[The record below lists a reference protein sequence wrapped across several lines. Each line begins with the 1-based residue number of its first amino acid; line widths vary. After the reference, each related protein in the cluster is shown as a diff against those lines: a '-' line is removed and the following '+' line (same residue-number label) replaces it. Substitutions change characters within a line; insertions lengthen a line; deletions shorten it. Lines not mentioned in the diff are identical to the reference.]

1 MTIFLEALAA
11 LVGPAALLIDAADVV
26 PYATD
31 WRGKIH
37 GVPLAVVRPAST
49 AEVSAIVRLCAEH
62 GVAIVPQGGNSGLAG
77 GATPDASAAQLVLA
91 LDRMTRILAVDP
103 IDNVIL
109 AEAGCIL
116 AVAQQAAADIGRL
129 LPLSFGAEGSARL
142 GGAVA
147 TNAGGINVLRY
158 GNTRQLVLGVEV
170 VLPDGEVLDLMSRL
184 RKDNAGYDL
193 KQLFIG
199 SEGTLGIITAVC
211 LRLVPRIAQTQT
223 AVLQMAS
230 LDGVLALYAMLS
242 AELGEFLTSFEL
254 ISPEARALS
263 VEHLPKANWPFSD
276 GWAVLVEIG
285 SGSAHVDLAGL
296 FETALGEALEA
307 GIAADVVIAQSD
319 AQRDAFWLVR
329 ESITEGERAAGPSIK
344 HDVSVPISRL
354 PALIVACEAD
364 IAAGFPGA
372 RANVFGHVGDGN
384 VHFNVIPTAAQRA
397 EPGLEARI
405 NSCIHD
411 RVVAA
416 GGSIT
421 AEHGVGQ
428 LRVDEL
434 AHYKGADALDL
445 MRRIKRTIDPRSA
458 MNPGK
463 ILRLPD
469 AASPVDRA

>member
-1 MTIFLEALAA
+1 MFLEALADI
-11 LVGPAALLIDAADVV
+11 VGPNGLLTDAADLA
-26 PYATD
+26 PYASD

-37 GVPLAVVRPAST
+37 GVPLAVTRPSST
-49 AEVSAIVRLCAEH
+49 ADVAAIVRLCVEH

-77 GATPDASAAQLVLA
+77 GATPDGSGTQLVVA
-91 LDRMTRILAVDP
+91 LDRMTRILDVDP
-103 IDNVIL
+103 IDNVIV

-116 AVAQQAAADIGRL
+116 ATAQQAAADVSRL
-129 LPLSFGAEGSARL
+129 LPLSFGAEGSARI

-158 GNTRQLVLGVEV
+158 GNTRQLVLGIEV
-170 VLPDGEVLDLMSRL
+170 VLPDGRVLDLMSRL

-199 SEGTLGIITAVC
+199 SEGTLGIVTAVC

-230 LDGVLALYAMLS
+230 LGGVLDLYAGLS
-242 AELGEFLTSFEL
+242 ADLGEFLSSFEL
-254 ISPEARALS
+254 ISPHAYALS
-263 VEHLPKANWPFSD
+263 VEHLPDARWPFTQ

-285 SGSAHVDLAGL
+285 TGNAHIDLGGL
-296 FETALGEALEA
+296 LEAALAAAIEA
-307 GIAADVVIAQSD
+307 GIVEDAVIAQSD

-354 PALIVACEAD
+354 PALIAACEA
-364 IAAGFPGA
+364 AVASAFPGA
-372 RANVFGHVGDGN
+372 RCNVFGHVGDGN

-397 EPGLEARI
+397 EPGFEARV
-405 NSCIHD
+405 NGCIHD
-411 RVVAA
+411 RVAAA

-428 LRVDEL
+428 LRVAEL
-434 AHYKGADALDL
+434 VHYKSPDAIAL
-445 MRRIKRTIDPRSA
+445 MRAIKRTIDPHRT

-463 ILRLPD
+463 VLDDTVAPR
-469 AASPVDRA
+469 